1 MRVLVY
7 FDLPVVDKDDRRR
20 ATRFRNFLLKQ
31 GFDMLQYSVYCKVC
45 NGPDAVKKQE
55 SILKKHMPSKGSVR
69 VLSITD
75 KQYAD
80 MKLMVGNRTLNE
92 EKLEVKS
99 VNIF

>member
-1 MRVLVY
+1 MRVLVF
-7 FDLPVVDKDDRRR
+7 FDLPVVDRADRKQ

-45 NGPDAVKKQE
+45 NGQDAVKKQE
-55 SILKKHMPSKGSVR
+55 NILKKHMPSKGSVR

-80 MKLMVGNRTLNE
+80 MKLMIGTRTVSE
-92 EKLEVKS
+92 ESLQVKS
-99 VNIF
+99 VNTF